1 MAWRPTK
8 HLLEG
13 ELDNTAPGKVAG
25 WMRFAGMKEKVT
37 FDLKGNFHR
46 DIRGAKIRF
55 KGDGNHDDP
64 EAAGYMDG
72 FAVRQTGKVGDIT
85 AGLPPR
91 DYTDYPYVEVFSDQN
106 GRIVL
111 ELESNQI
118 ELIGTPIPWCE
129 SDPIS
134 RVEQS
139 QNMADFLTGLAMGL
153 PLRRPGRSAG
163 AKEAN
168 VVEAKQRETV
178 KRTGRPGHR
187 LLTEAIRKQLPPLY
201 SQDGKHG
208 EAVAYARLFTPDS
221 CFTYWIVEYD
231 GRDTCFGL
239 VDGQCREFG
248 YFSLAELESVRGPM
262 GLPVERDLH
271 FKPTKLKQI
280 APELFATV

>member
-1 MAWRPTK
+1 M
-8 HLLEG
+8 
-13 ELDNTAPGKVAG
+13 DS
-25 WMRFAGMKEKVT
+25 FAY
-37 FDLKGNFHR
+37 H
-46 DIRGAKIRF
+46 
-55 KGDGNHDDP
+55 
-64 EAAGYMDG
+64 
-72 FAVRQTGKVGDIT
+72 QTGKVGDMT
-85 AGLPPR
+85 AGLPPA
-91 DYTDYPYVEVFSDQN
+91 DYVDGACYLEWYGDDN
-106 GRIVL
+106 GRVVL
-111 ELESNQI
+111 ELEQSQV
-118 ELIGTPIPWCE
+118 EVIGTPIPACE

-134 RVEQS
+134 RTEQS

-153 PLRRPGRSAG
+153 PVRRPGRSAG

-221 CFTYWIVEYD
+221 NWVWWIVEWD

-248 YFSLAELESVRGPM
+248 YFSLSELERARGPM
-262 GLPVERDLH
+262 GLPIERDLY
-271 FKPTKLKQI
+271 FKPTKLSKI
-280 APELFATV
+280 APEMFVTQ